1 MKKIYFYLAVAS
13 IGLFTVTSCSDD
25 NNEKQPEQ
33 PKDVLLGKWD
43 LKTVSMKL
51 FVDGDLV
58 QEVKEESVEGQ
69 MTMQFDF
76 KADNK
81 VEYYMYVPASEEA
94 EEQKVN
100 LTGTYEKKGTDL
112 IVTIEGEDQTFK
124 IEGNDAANLKLMQ
137 SQEMEYEG
145 MVVKQDLTLNFKKM

>member
-76 KADNK
+76 KADHK